1 MTYDYFITAWNVIN
15 NDTFLPLTFFV
26 DVVFG
31 DAVTGVKT
39 PIKQKML
46 EHIKT
51 FKDLWWGM

>member
-1 MTYDYFITAWNVIN
+1 MTILLMRAMLLIMIP
-15 NDTFLPLTFFV
+15 FLPLTFFV

-39 PIKQKML
+39 TIKEKML

-51 FKDLWWGM
+51 FKNLWRSM

>member
-1 MTYDYFITAWNVIN
+1 MTTLLRRGMLLIMIP
-15 NDTFLPLTFFV
+15 FLPLTFFV

-39 PIKQKML
+39 SIKQKML

-51 FKDLWWGM
+51 FKDLWR